1 MPKSIT
7 TAIIGIK
14 NGTEIWVV
22 STQNP
27 YFVGMAKQWQAEIEK
42 LPVPGGLAEWFED
55 GKRWGAFR
63 PELPR

>member
-1 MPKSIT
+1 MPKSNT

-14 NGTEIWVV
+14 TGAEIQVI

-42 LPVPGGLAEWFED
+42 LPVLV
-55 GKRWGAFR
+55 GKVTRIRMEQLGAQ
-63 PELPR
+63 